1 MNQHSDIEIV
11 QNIKDNL
18 SIVDHIQK
26 FISLKNS
33 GRDYLGV
40 CPFHDDHKP
49 SMRVSDDKG
58 LFHCFAC
65 GTGGDIIGFHMKFNN
80 LDFVSA
86 LKELAEIA
94 GVELPSRSSK
104 TNAKPNNELLYKINN
119 FTQKI
124 YLKNLYQTQE
134 GEKALDYLASR
145 GLKKELI
152 EQFGLGYSI
161 NSWNDLS
168 DRMIGKNVPLN
179 KATELGLVNKSSKS
193 QSGYYDRFRGRIIF
207 PIFDLN
213 NKIAG
218 FGGRTLFDDDPKYLN
233 SPESPLYN
241 KSSILYG
248 LNETRNDIRKEN
260 KVIIVEGYIDLLSLF
275 QNGIKNVVATLG
287 TSLTS
292 NHAKLLKRFC
302 ENMVIVYDGDKSGV
316 SASLRALDVFLKH
329 GITPSVVVLPENEDP
344 SSLVEKI
351 GKDKFINLIEN
362 SNSLIDFYFDKISE
376 DFNSGSRPRNV
387 IIKELVDKLSL
398 YSDSISRS
406 VYTKK
411 AAELFGLREQE
422 IYSLLNNKKT
432 SEKSKQPGNASESTS
447 SYEHIFLKVL
457 LHYPQYIEKIVD
469 DDIVD
474 MLEDSKVR
482 QIVKICSE
490 SGFNNT
496 ASIINHLDDSQTQ
509 RIVSE
514 LLLSS
519 EDIQNEI
526 IAEQIFEQSYKRI
539 KLSSIKKEQRK
550 IKSQL
555 NSTGNKEPDYE
566 IELLKEYDNLVK
578 MEKNLSEQVY
588 GA

>member
-248 LNETRNDIRKEN
+248 LNVARNDIRKEN